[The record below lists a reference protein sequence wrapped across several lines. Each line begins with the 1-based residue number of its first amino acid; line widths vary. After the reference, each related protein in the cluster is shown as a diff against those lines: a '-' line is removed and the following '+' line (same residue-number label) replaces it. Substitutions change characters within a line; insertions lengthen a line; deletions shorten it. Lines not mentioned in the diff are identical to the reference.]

1 MSMATT
7 DYSKAQE
14 VDTSPNT
21 NRTGLDENIVPE
33 TITGYG
39 LLEVFILFFIYLIF
53 IISLPVSFCSLSY
66 QVFRFERGIY
76 FRFGKFIAVKDSGLG
91 LRLPWIDSIKKV
103 DMRVGV
109 IDLPQQESITKD
121 SVSVRVNGV
130 VYYRVVSAEK
140 ATINVV
146 DHFYATT
153 NIAQTTMRQV
163 IGEYELEDI
172 ISRRDEINKTLKKII
187 DDRTVHWGI
196 SIESVELKDV
206 TLPQSMVRA
215 LASQAEAERDKRARI
230 IAADGEKLS
239 SEKLRQAADI
249 LSSSPASL
257 QIRTLQTIQTISTEH
272 NNTIVV
278 PIPIDLV
285 NAFLKK
291 RN

>member
-1 MSMATT
+1 MKATYT
-7 DYSKAQE
+7 KAQQEGE
-14 VDTSPNT
+14 VSPQT
-21 NRTGLDENIVPE
+21 NRTGLDENVVPE
-33 TITGYG
+33 TITSYG
-39 LLEVFILFFIYLIF
+39 LLEIVILFFVCLIF
-53 IISLPVSFCSLSY
+53 IVTLPVAFCSLTY

-91 LRLPWIDSIKKV
+91 LRLPWIDSIRKV

-130 VYYRVVSAEK
+130 VYYKVVSAEK

-187 DDRTVHWGI
+187 DDRTLHWGI

-215 LASQAEAERDKRARI
+215 LASQAEAERDKRAKI
-230 IAADGEKLS
+230 IAAEGEKLS

-249 LSSSPASL
+249 LSSNPASL
-257 QIRTLQTIQTISTEH
+257 QIRTLQTIQTISIEH
-272 NNTIVV
+272 NNTIVL

-285 NAFLKK
+285 NAFVRK

>member
-1 MSMATT
+1 MADNVTYARAE
-7 DYSKAQE
+7 D
-14 VDTSPNT
+14 VSPNN
-21 NRTGLDENIVPE
+21 NRTGLDEVIVPE

-39 LLEVFILFFIYLIF
+39 LLEIFILFFIYLIF
-53 IISLPVSFCSLSY
+53 IITLPVSFCSLTY

-91 LRLPWIDSIKKV
+91 LRLPWIDTIKKV

-130 VYYRVVSAEK
+130 VYYRVISAEK

-172 ISRRDEINKTLKKII
+172 ISRRDEINKTLKK
-187 DDRTVHWGI
+187 
-196 SIESVELKDV
+196 
-206 TLPQSMVRA
+206 
-215 LASQAEAERDKRARI
+215 
-230 IAADGEKLS
+230 
-239 SEKLRQAADI
+239 
-249 LSSSPASL
+249 
-257 QIRTLQTIQTISTEH
+257 
-272 NNTIVV
+272 NY
-278 PIPIDLV
+278 
-285 NAFLKK
+285 
-291 RN
+291 

>member
-1 MSMATT
+1 MATIANYT
-7 DYSKAQE
+7 KAQE
-14 VDTSPNT
+14 DISPGT
-21 NRTGLDENIVPE
+21 RQERDENNVVPE
-33 TITGYG
+33 TITSYG
-39 LLEVFILFFIYLIF
+39 VLEIIILFFVYLIF
-53 IISLPVSFCSLSY
+53 ICTIPITFCPLTY
-66 QVFRFERGIY
+66 QVFRFEKGIY
-76 FRFGKFIAVKDSGLG
+76 FRFGKFIAVKESGLG
-91 LRLPWIDSIKKV
+91 LRLPWIDYIRKV

-130 VYYRVVSAEK
+130 VYYKVTSAEK

-146 DHFYATT
+146 DYFYATT

-187 DDRTVHWGI
+187 DERTLHWGI

-206 TLPQSMVRA
+206 TLPASMVRA
-215 LASQAEAERDKRARI
+215 LASQAEAERDKRAKI

-249 LSSSPASL
+249 FSFKSC
-257 QIRTLQTIQTISTEH
+257 
-272 NNTIVV
+272 
-278 PIPIDLV
+278 
-285 NAFLKK
+285 
-291 RN
+291 

>member
-1 MSMATT
+1 MATVT
-7 DYSKAQE
+7 YSKTQE
-14 VDTSPNT
+14 SDISPGGQI
-21 NRTGLDENIVPE
+21 GLDENVLPE
-33 TITGYG
+33 PITAYG
-39 LLEVFILFFIYLIF
+39 LFEIVVLFFIYIIF
-53 IISLPVSFCSLSY
+53 IITLPFAFCSLTY
-66 QVFRFERGIY
+66 QIFRFEKGIY
-76 FRFGKFIAVKDSGLG
+76 FRFGKFIAIKESGLG
-91 LRLPWIDSIKKV
+91 VRLPWIDSIRKV

-130 VYYRVVSAEK
+130 VYYRVISAEK

-187 DDRTVHWGI
+187 DERTIHWGI

-215 LASQAEAERDKRARI
+215 LASQAEAERDKRAKI

-249 LSSSPASL
+249 LSSNPASL
-257 QIRTLQTIQTISTEH
+257 QIRTLQTIQTIAIEH
-272 NNTIVV
+272 NNTIVL

-285 NAFLKK
+285 NGFLRR

>member
-1 MSMATT
+1 MATIANYT
-7 DYSKAQE
+7 KAQE
-14 VDTSPNT
+14 DISPGT
-21 NRTGLDENIVPE
+21 RQERDENNVVPE
-33 TITGYG
+33 TITSYG
-39 LLEVFILFFIYLIF
+39 VLEIIILFFVYLIF
-53 IISLPVSFCSLSY
+53 ICTIPITFCPLTY
-66 QVFRFERGIY
+66 QVFRFEKGIY
-76 FRFGKFIAVKDSGLG
+76 FRFGKFIAVKESGLG
-91 LRLPWIDSIKKV
+91 LRLPWIDYIRKV

-130 VYYRVVSAEK
+130 VYYKVISAEK

-146 DHFYATT
+146 DYFYATT

-187 DDRTVHWGI
+187 DERTLHWGI

-206 TLPQSMVRA
+206 TLPASMVRA
-215 LASQAEAERDKRARI
+215 LASQAEAERDKRAKI

-249 LSSSPASL
+249 LASSPASL
-257 QIRTLQTIQTISTEH
+257 QIRTLQTIQTIAIEH
-272 NNTIVV
+272 NNTIVL
-278 PIPIDLV
+278 PIPIDLI

-291 RN
+291 HN